1 MELEISLDGRIATL
15 ERAGEGSMDSL
26 REALTP
32 LTDGYRL
39 RAAILD
45 FSGPGDGDH
54 PGDPGQRWLERFPV
68 PLIAALSGPV
78 SPAAMARAL
87 GCDIRV
93 AGVTLA
99 TRIPPAATRRLL
111 VLAREAGIVR
121 LLEAGGKVDAALAAQ
136 IGLASAVVEDARGEA
151 DRLARVIASRGPIAE
166 RFAKEAVWRGL
177 EMPLSQA
184 MRFETDLTILLQSTK
199 DRAEGVA
206 AFAQKRAPAFKGE

>member
-1 MELEISLDGRIATL
+1 MDLLMDAL
-15 ERAGEGSMDSL
+15 APLAG
-26 REALTP
+26 
-32 LTDGYRL
+32 GYRFC
-39 RAAILD
+39 AAVLD
-45 FSGPGDGDH
+45 FSGPGEGDP
-54 PGDPGQRWLERFPV
+54 PGDDGQRWLERFPV
-68 PLIAALSGPV
+68 PLIAVVSGPV

-93 AGVTLA
+93 AGATLA

-111 VLAREAGIVR
+111 SLARESGIVR
-121 LLEAGGKVDAALAAQ
+121 LLESGGKVDASLAAE
-136 IGLASAVVEDARGEA
+136 IGLASAVVEDAGAEA

-184 MRFETDLTILLQSTK
+184 LRFETDLTILLQSTK

-206 AFAQKRAPAFKGE
+206 AFVEKRAPAFKGE